1 MSSIIS
7 LITCCHCQP
16 TFIRVSVQP
25 TLDLGQVVRQFARVQ
40 KGTRCMTSVNLAITA
55 LMSLDLKRSNS
66 IILTGPKT
74 PSQHLAIRRTTL
86 STHQLLNHIL
96 ALIVHDRVSIP
107 IRIVCSNKR
116 HVAITPLTK
125 LSVSVACRWCLTG
138 SQQWTRSRC
147 CW

>member
-1 MSSIIS
+1 MSSILF

-55 LMSLDLKRSNS
+55 LMSLNLKRSNS
-66 IILTGPKT
+66 IILTRPKT
-74 PSQHLAIRRTTL
+74 PSQHLVIRSTIHQKPTP
-86 STHQLLNHIL
+86 THQLLNHIL

-107 IRIVCSNKR
+107 I
-116 HVAITPLTK
+116 
-125 LSVSVACRWCLTG
+125 
-138 SQQWTRSRC
+138 
-147 CW
+147 